1 MSLPDLWFVLIA
13 VLWTGFFV
21 LEGFDFGVG
30 ALHAVLAR
38 SNDERR
44 VAINSIGPFWDGNEV
59 WLIVGAAGIFA
70 AFPGWYATWFSAG
83 YLLVLLLLVA
93 LILRGVSFEFRGK
106 VDSQR
111 WRHTWSGTLTFGS
124 LLAPLALGLLLGDL
138 VAGLPV
144 NADQEF
150 TGTFWD
156 LFTGYGAWTAL
167 TLGLLCLVHGSTF
180 LALRT
185 TGGLAE
191 RARTLGQRL
200 AWAGMVSLVV
210 LALWTIDLRDVGPV
224 GYAVLAL
231 LPIAVLVALL
241 NLRVER
247 DGRAFAATAVAI
259 GGTVASLF
267 LVLHPTVLVSSTS
280 TSYDLTV
287 ANTASGDYA
296 LKVMTIIVA
305 VILPVVLLYQGYT
318 YVVFRHR
325 LATPPP
331 PAHDTPSRA
340 SDVPAPHPG

>member
-30 ALHAVLAR
+30 ALHGVLAR
-38 SNDERR
+38 SDDERR

-59 WLIVGAAGIFA
+59 WLVVGAAGIFA
-70 AFPGWYATWFSAG
+70 AFPGWYATWLSAG

-93 LILRGVSFEFRGK
+93 LMLRGVSFEFRGK

-144 NADQEF
+144 DADQEF

-156 LFTGYGAWTAL
+156 LFTGYGVWTAL
-167 TLGLLCLVHGSTF
+167 TLGVLCLVHGSTF

-191 RARTLGQRL
+191 RARSLGQRL
-200 AWAGMVSLVV
+200 SWAAMVALVV
-210 LALWTIDLRDVGPV
+210 LALWTINLRDVGPV
-224 GYAVLAL
+224 GYTLLTL
-231 LPIAVLVALL
+231 LPIAMFMALL
-241 NLRVER
+241 SLRTER
-247 DGRAFAATAVAI
+247 DGRAFTATAAAI
-259 GGTVASLF
+259 GGTVAALF
-267 LVLHPTVLVSSTS
+267 VVLHPSVLVSSTDAA
-280 TSYDLTV
+280 YDLTV

-296 LKVMTIIVA
+296 LKVMTVIVA
-305 VILPVVLLYQGYT
+305 VILPVVLLYQGYS

-325 LATPPP
+325 LAP
-331 PAHDTPSRA
+331 PATRDTPSHAADDPAA
-340 SDVPAPHPG
+340 SHPG